1 MEQRRCLRIGGPGR
15 ELRRARPARTVQVAV
30 VPAGAGALC
39 LAGPESVYIPMPSTR
54 SIPAL
59 AVLAVS
65 MFALSSC
72 SAAGSL
78 LHRSSKKMPETDES
92 FSVSNNY
99 SQTFDVSAAWACEAA
114 RRALLSQAYV
124 VAHADADS
132 VEAAKNFQPTVDV
145 HEQVQVHVSC
155 VSKDD
160 GHAWMFVS
168 ALQDR
173 YALKK
178 SNTNASV
185 GVSALGS
192 LSLPIGSTDDSL
204 VKVASQTVQSASFY
218 GQFFK
223 LVEHYLPATSPG
235 KPLPPAP
242 NVPAAQAPAQPQAA
256 TLPQVIM
263 VPAYSVAPGGASPY
277 MLSPA
282 VPGAMPYA
290 APAPVTAAPAAAGT
304 APAPAPASSLLDPPA
319 MPVETPAAA
328 DPKRQQD

>member
-1 MEQRRCLRIGGPGR
+1 
-15 ELRRARPARTVQVAV
+15 
-30 VPAGAGALC
+30 
-39 LAGPESVYIPMPSTR
+39 MPSTR

-59 AVLAVS
+59 AVLAAS

-290 APAPVTAAPAAAGT
+290 APAPAAAGT

>member
-1 MEQRRCLRIGGPGR
+1 
-15 ELRRARPARTVQVAV
+15 
-30 VPAGAGALC
+30 
-39 LAGPESVYIPMPSTR
+39 MPSTR

-290 APAPVTAAPAAAGT
+290 APAPAAAGT

>member
-1 MEQRRCLRIGGPGR
+1 ML
-15 ELRRARPARTVQVAV
+15 
-30 VPAGAGALC
+30 
-39 LAGPESVYIPMPSTR
+39 MPPIR
-54 SIPAL
+54 SIS
-59 AVLAVS
+59 VLAALVAS
-65 MFALSSC
+65 TFALTSC

-78 LHRSSKKMPETDES
+78 LHRDKKMPETDES

-99 SQTFDVSAAWACEAA
+99 SQTFEVSAAWACEAA

-242 NVPAAQAPAQPQAA
+242 NAPVPQAA
-256 TLPQVIM
+256 PAPQAASVPQVIM
-263 VPAYSVAPGGASPY
+263 VPAYSVAAPGNAGGY

-282 VPGAMPYA
+282 MPGTVPY
-290 APAPVTAAPAAAGT
+290 TTLSPAAQVPVQAV
-304 APAPAPASSLLDPPA
+304 PAPASATTGLVPAATAASSLLDPPA
-319 MPVETPAAA
+319 MQVDPPAGAESG
-328 DPKRQQD
+328 KQKQN

>member
-1 MEQRRCLRIGGPGR
+1 MLMPPI
-15 ELRRARPARTVQVAV
+15 RPI
-30 VPAGAGALC
+30 
-39 LAGPESVYIPMPSTR
+39 S
-54 SIPAL
+54 
-59 AVLAVS
+59 VLAALVAS
-65 MFALSSC
+65 TFALTSC
-72 SAAGSL
+72 SAVGSL
-78 LHRSSKKMPETDES
+78 LHRNKKMPETDES

-99 SQTFDVSAAWACEAA
+99 SQTFEVSAAWACEAA

-242 NVPAAQAPAQPQAA
+242 NAPAPQAPAPQAA
-256 TLPQVIM
+256 SMPQVIM
-263 VPAYSVAPGGASPY
+263 VPAYSVAAPGSAGY

-282 VPGAMPYA
+282 MPGSVPY
-290 APAPVTAAPAAAGT
+290 TALSPAAQVPAV
-304 APAPAPASSLLDPPA
+304 PAPATATATAAQPPAATAASSLLDPPA
-319 MPVETPAAA
+319 MQVDPPAGTESG
-328 DPKRQQD
+328 KQKQN

>member
-1 MEQRRCLRIGGPGR
+1 
-15 ELRRARPARTVQVAV
+15 
-30 VPAGAGALC
+30 
-39 LAGPESVYIPMPSTR
+39 MPPIR
-54 SIPAL
+54 SIP
-59 AVLAVS
+59 VLAALVAS
-65 MFALSSC
+65 TFALTSC

-78 LHRSSKKMPETDES
+78 LHRNKKMPETDES
-92 FSVSNNY
+92 FSISNNY
-99 SQTFDVSAAWACEAA
+99 SQTFEVSAAWACEAA

-155 VSKDD
+155 VPKDD

-223 LVEHYLPATSPG
+223 LVEHYLPVASPG

-242 NVPAAQAPAQPQAA
+242 NAPVPQPAAAAAAPQAA
-256 TLPQVIM
+256 SMPQVIM
-263 VPAYSVAPGGASPY
+263 VPAYSVAAPGSAPY

-282 VPGAMPYA
+282 MPGSVPYTALPSAAQMPA
-290 APAPVTAAPAAAGT
+290 VPAQTQVPAAQG
-304 APAPAPASSLLDPPA
+304 LLDPPA
-319 MPVETPAAA
+319 MQVDAPAGTENA
-328 DPKRQQD
+328 KRTGN

>member
-15 ELRRARPARTVQVAV
+15 ALRRARPARTVQVAV

-59 AVLAVS
+59 AVLAAS

-168 ALQDR
+168 AL
-173 YALKK
+173 AKATL
-178 SNTNASV
+178 A
-185 GVSALGS
+185 
-192 LSLPIGSTDDSL
+192 SLPCPSGAHTTRNSICTWCCASGWKYLRAVTSCA
-204 VKVASQTVQSASFY
+204 VA
-218 GQFFK
+218 
-223 LVEHYLPATSPG
+223 
-235 KPLPPAP
+235 
-242 NVPAAQAPAQPQAA
+242 
-256 TLPQVIM
+256 
-263 VPAYSVAPGGASPY
+263 
-277 MLSPA
+277 A
-282 VPGAMPYA
+282 V
-290 APAPVTAAPAAAGT
+290 TT
-304 APAPAPASSLLDPPA
+304 
-319 MPVETPAAA
+319 
-328 DPKRQQD
+328 

>member
-1 MEQRRCLRIGGPGR
+1 
-15 ELRRARPARTVQVAV
+15 
-30 VPAGAGALC
+30 
-39 LAGPESVYIPMPSTR
+39 MPSTR

-59 AVLAVS
+59 AVLAAS

>member
-1 MEQRRCLRIGGPGR
+1 
-15 ELRRARPARTVQVAV
+15 
-30 VPAGAGALC
+30 
-39 LAGPESVYIPMPSTR
+39 MPSTR

-59 AVLAVS
+59 AVLAAS

-223 LVEHYLPATSPG
+223 LVEHYLPAASPG

-290 APAPVTAAPAAAGT
+290 APAPVTAAPAPAGT